1 MGMPDDEGGTAGG
14 RVLQRM
20 LAGGMAGMTSTSLL
34 FPLDNLT
41 TRLATSGRPRE
52 KMPATSFTT
61 GYQSAKVTSEV

>member
-1 MGMPDDEGGTAGG
+1 
-14 RVLQRM
+14 M